1 MNIEQYLLI
10 KLMEECA
17 EVQQACSKALRF
29 GLDNS
34 CPVSGMTNRLHIED
48 EVTDMACVVAAME
61 AMSILPIA
69 TTEKQ
74 VTAKSLRIMEYM
86 DISRGLGTLE

>member
-1 MNIEQYLLI
+1 
-10 KLMEECA
+10 MEECA

-29 GLDNS
+29 GLDS
-34 CPVSGMTNRLHIED
+34 KCPISGMTNRLYIED

-61 AMSILPIA
+61 AMNILPVA

-74 VTAKSLRIMEYM
+74 VTAKSLKIMEYM